1 MALLAKNNY
10 LGKFLYLLCIFISP
24 VLFGPARRRDTLEY
38 HQQQSGAQ
46 AGWTGLSDQKR
57 SSWTTSVFILAK
69 KLSDCSITGTVESL
83 KAVRSHMR
91 QEQCL
96 AAASAESGG
105 RWPAAVSVA
114 VAQAGRQAVRSCPRP
129 LLACKASPSL
139 QRARPALDHRQ
150 DHVVASF
157 PHQGKQGRA
166 DPAVQET
173 VGGAGGGRG
182 TGEGD
187 WAARHVGACFQE
199 ERTVAKL
206 LPLGAWRVPR

>member
-114 VAQAGRQAVRSCPRP
+114 VAQAGRQAVRSCLRP
-129 LLACKASPSL
+129 LLACKASPSPR
-139 QRARPALDHRQ
+139 RARPLFYHFAVS
-150 DHVVASF
+150 VVCVAVAVAGLVVVGGSKF
-157 PHQGKQGRA
+157 
-166 DPAVQET
+166 AVQNQST
-173 VGGAGGGRG
+173 ATLAQANMGSR
-182 TGEGD
+182 
-187 WAARHVGACFQE
+187 
-199 ERTVAKL
+199 
-206 LPLGAWRVPR
+206 